1 MNGMTDI
8 MLLATILAPIII
20 GLVEVVKRMIEPPA
34 KFVPLVALL
43 VGLVVGIGATPFTDL
58 DIIYRLWAGAF
69 AGLSATGL
77 FELVKKTK

>member
-8 MLLATILAPIII
+8 MLLATVLAPIII

-34 KFVPLVALL
+34 KFVPLIALL
-43 VGLVVGIGATPFTDL
+43 VGLVVGIGATPFTEL
-58 DIIYRLWAGAF
+58 DTVYRCWAGVF